1 MYYNKKMTKKSTNYV
16 SLRKPYIAPCTTST
30 SIEVVNLLAASG
42 PNASYEDFKPGGDL
56 TEEID
61 NQ

>member
-16 SLRKPYIAPCTTST
+16 SLRKPCATST

>member
-1 MYYNKKMTKKSTNYV
+1 MTKKSTNYV
-16 SLRKPYIAPCTTST
+16 SLRKPYIAPCATST
-30 SIEVVNLLAASG
+30 SIGVVNLLAASG
-42 PNASYEDFKPGGDL
+42 PNASYENFKPGGDL